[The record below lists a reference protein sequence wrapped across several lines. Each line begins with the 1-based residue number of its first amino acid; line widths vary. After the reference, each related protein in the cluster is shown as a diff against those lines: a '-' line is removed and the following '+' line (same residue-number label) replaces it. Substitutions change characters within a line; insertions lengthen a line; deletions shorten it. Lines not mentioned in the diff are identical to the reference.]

1 MAQGLRETCPVES
14 HVRYRCD
21 GAAASGWSESFAA
34 WDVNDSANLNRSL
47 IAGNLTVCATADT
60 SRSAETLQLRQLER
74 LLRLAATGSSRP
86 SRDIRRPDL
95 VAAKLPVGK
104 LHSHDVCD

>member
-1 MAQGLRETCPVES
+1 
-14 HVRYRCD
+14 
-21 GAAASGWSESFAA
+21 
-34 WDVNDSANLNRSL
+34 VNDSANLDRSL
-47 IAGNLTVCATADT
+47 IAGNPTVCATADT

-104 LHSHDVCD
+104 LHSHDVCDQRQEPELPELKRAAKSG